1 MMAALVYFRNE
12 APIAPH
18 GQAAMLIS
26 APFALYVVSRY
37 LQIAL
42 VLDGGGDPVRTLL
55 RARPALRPSWCRATW
70 TLLVAGVGW
79 LMFVLVR
86 PVVGNSRGLGRLYA
100 LLPPAGYAIV
110 PVVLLAAVPAVRHI
124 RAPIPV
130 VPRRIIVSL
139 AVIAILV
146 GALEIENPVG

>member
-1 MMAALVYFRNE
+1 MDRM
-12 APIAPH
+12 
-18 GQAAMLIS
+18 QT
-26 APFALYVVSRY
+26 
-37 LQIAL
+37 
-42 VLDGGGDPVRTLL
+42 RTGKTERPDA
-55 RARPALRPSWCRATW
+55 RARTALRSHWCRATW
-70 TLLVAGVGW
+70 TLLVTGVIW

-86 PVVGNSRGLGRLYA
+86 PEAGKSRGLGRLYA

-110 PVVLLAAVPAVRHI
+110 PVVLLLAIPVVRRI

-146 GALEIENPVG
+146 GALEMKDPVGYNSSVIDEHDRNALVQ

>member
-1 MMAALVYFRNE
+1 MTGSVR
-12 APIAPH
+12 
-18 GQAAMLIS
+18 QADAR
-26 APFALYVVSRY
+26 V
-37 LQIAL
+37 
-42 VLDGGGDPVRTLL
+42 
-55 RARPALRPSWCRATW
+55 RPAPRSHWCRATW
-70 TLLVAGVGW
+70 TLLVTGVIW

-86 PVVGNSRGLGRLYA
+86 PVVGNSWGLGRLYA

-110 PVVLLAAVPAVRHI
+110 PVVLLLAVPAVRRI